1 MPDLFVIYMKLIC
14 NSTVKKHYLKQIS
27 YLIIPVVRKAQNNSM
42 LENPPNLS
50 FNYITFLYM

>member
-14 NSTVKKHYLKQIS
+14 NSTVKKHYLEQIS
-27 YLIIPVVRKAQNNSM
+27 YLITPVVRKAKNNSM

-50 FNYITFLYM
+50 LNYITFLYM